1 MPRISRLTLP
11 PLDPGGETLGERVGR
26 LRKERGFTQVELAQK
41 IGIIQ
46 TIVSAI
52 EKGQLRLTAEMAIR
66 FAVALGVSTDELL
79 MPAKKRAR
87 RSTGPSRKVL
97 RRLEQIETLPPHQ
110 QQTVLKSLDMM
121 LTGLKTAS

>member
-1 MPRISRLTLP
+1 MPRISRLKLP

-26 LRKERGFTQVELAQK
+26 LRRERGYTQVELAEK
-41 IGIIQ
+41 VGIIQ

-66 FAVALGVSTDELL
+66 FATALAVSTDELL
-79 MPAKKRAR
+79 LPAKKRPKAA
-87 RSTGPSRKVL
+87 TPSRKVL
-97 RRLEQIETLPPHQ
+97 RRLEQIETLPAHH
-110 QQTVLKSLDMM
+110 QQTVLRSLDMM